1 MQVFNVEADMDLRN
15 LFRNDDNVVEVAA
28 GSILFSEGD
37 PGDVMYVVLDGQI
50 EVQIGGQSVD
60 LVEPG
65 DILGE
70 LALIDDEPRSATA
83 IATKDARLVQVDER
97 KFLFMVQQTPFF
109 SLQVMRVL
117 AARLRRRKAA

>member
-1 MQVFNVEADMDLRN
+1 MDLRN

-28 GSILFSEGD
+28 GSILFNEGG

-50 EVQIGGQSVD
+50 EVRIGGQRVD

-70 LALIDDEPRSATA
+70 LALIDAEPRSATA
-83 IATKDARLVQVDER
+83 IATKDARLVEVDER